1 MVFFSLLGEFFVT
14 LWPVWLALL
23 IVMGGSYMNRHRLG
37 LYGHV
42 YDSPVGIVGLF
53 LVLFWVFAALLAGFM
68 DLYEPLETV
77 RGMKNKPPMTVPQ
90 GIENAQPFIF
100 GGDKIQRDV
109 FSRIIWGTQLVL
121 PIAIFATAVSFTVG
135 ITLGLAAGYKG
146 GWLDTVLS
154 FIANAVLSFPVIV
167 LFYLIV
173 LMGKDSNLPIALAGI
188 IFLFPIALLFFG
200 LYGYF
205 GGWSRKLLIACLIV
219 GPVLIFA
226 YLRIAYNL
234 PGLGWLADWAART
247 FGGGDQETASS
258 ITIWVRDF
266 LRLPGN
272 MLNVFVAV
280 SFASAPGAFRI
291 VRGLALDT
299 KTRDYVSA
307 AETRGENSWY
317 IMIFEILPNV
327 RGPLIVDAALRVG
340 YTTILLGTL
349 GFLGIG
355 LGTESPDWGS
365 MINLGRSLLRVYPHM
380 VLPPAIAIMT
390 LVLGLNL
397 LADAMREQSLKD

>member
-1 MVFFSLLGEFFVT
+1 MTFLSMLTEMFIT
-14 LWPVWLALL
+14 LWPVWIALVL
-23 IVMGGSYMNRHRLG
+23 VMGGSYMNRHRMG
-37 LYGHV
+37 LYGHI
-42 YDSPVGIVGLF
+42 YSSPVGIVGLG
-53 LVLFWVFAALLAGFM
+53 LVLFWIFAALLANFM
-68 DLYEPLETV
+68 DLYGALEPV
-77 RGMKNKPPMTVPQ
+77 SGMKNAKIMTSP
-90 GIENAQPFIF
+90 GGDPDAQPFIF
-100 GGDKIQRDV
+100 GGDKIQRDI
-109 FSRIIWGTQLVL
+109 FSRIIWGTRLVL

-135 ITLGLAAGYKG
+135 ITLGLAAGYLG
-146 GWLDTVLS
+146 GKVDAVLS

-173 LMGKDSNLPIALAGI
+173 LMGKDSSLPVVLAGI
-188 IFLFPIALLFFG
+188 IFLFPLALLFFG

-205 GGWSRKLLIACLIV
+205 GGFNKKLLIWCLIL
-219 GPVLIFA
+219 GPFLIFA
-226 YLRIAYNL
+226 YFRISYNL
-234 PGLGWLADWAART
+234 PNLEALAGWAGRS
-247 FGGGDQETASS
+247 FGGEDQEAVSS
-258 ITIWVRDF
+258 LTIAVRDF

-299 KTRDYVSA
+299 KTRDYVA
-307 AETRGENSWY
+307 ASETRGENAWY
-317 IMIFEILPNV
+317 IMIFELLPNV

-365 MINLGRSLLRVYPHM
+365 MINLGRNVLRLYPHM

>member
-1 MVFFSLLGEFFVT
+1 MTFISMLIELVIT
-14 LWPVWLALL
+14 LWPVWIALAL
-23 IVMGGSYMNRHRLG
+23 VMGFSYANRHRMG
-37 LYGHV
+37 LYGHI
-42 YDSPVGIVGLF
+42 YDSPVGMVGLG
-53 LVLFWVFAALLAGFM
+53 LVLFWVFAALLANFM
-68 DLYEPLETV
+68 DLYGPLEPV
-77 RGMKNKPPMTVPQ
+77 RGMKNAAPMSMPDPEHGTQ
-90 GIENAQPFIF
+90 AFIF
-100 GGDKIQRDV
+100 GGDKIQRDI
-109 FSRIIWGTQLVL
+109 FSRIIWGTRLVL
-121 PIAIFATAVSFTVG
+121 PIAVFATAVSFTVG
-135 ITLGLAAGYKG
+135 ITLGLAAGYLG
-146 GWLDTVLS
+146 GWVDTILS

-173 LMGKDSNLPIALAGI
+173 LMGKDSALPVYLAGM
-188 IFLFPIALLFFG
+188 IFLFPILLLFFG

-205 GGWSRKLLIACLIV
+205 NGFTPKLGFWCLV
-219 GPVLIFA
+219 LGPFLLFA
-226 YLRIAYNL
+226 YLRISYNF
-234 PGLGWLADWAART
+234 PNMEGLGAWVGQT
-247 FGGGDQETASS
+247 FGSDQESVSAIS
-258 ITIWVRDF
+258 IAVRDF

-299 KTRDYVSA
+299 KTRDYVAA

-317 IMIFEILPNV
+317 IMIFELLPNV
-327 RGPLIVDAALRVG
+327 RGPLIVDAALRIG

-365 MINLGRSLLRVYPHM
+365 MINLGRNVLRLYPHM